1 MRIKNIIRK
10 KEVVMHL
17 FEIEVKNRVV
27 RKGFNLFRIKGT
39 QGTWYTEIL
48 HYLADSEEEA
58 EKFATDEI
66 RNRRMLGI
74 PMTCPPIIG
83 PQVKLFFRGKTLYIG
98 GHYNGQETLH
108 PRADNKASASVRS
121 TFFSGQ
127 EFA

>member
-1 MRIKNIIRK
+1 
-10 KEVVMHL
+10 MHL

-74 PMTCPPIIG
+74 PKNTKRELWREIKII
-83 PQVKLFFRGKTLYIG
+83 
-98 GHYNGQETLH
+98 
-108 PRADNKASASVRS
+108 DVRRL
-121 TFFSGQ
+121 
-127 EFA
+127 A